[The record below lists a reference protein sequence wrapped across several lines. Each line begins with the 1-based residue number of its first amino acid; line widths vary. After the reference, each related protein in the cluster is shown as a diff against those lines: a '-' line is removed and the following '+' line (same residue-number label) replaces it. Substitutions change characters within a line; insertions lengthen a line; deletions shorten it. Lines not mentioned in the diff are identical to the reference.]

1 MRWLVLCGVVRF
13 SFWILAATTV
23 LIGTVSARADVVKF
37 QFSGVVTDDSG
48 NLGVF
53 GPFGGVQVNDVF
65 TGSFSYMTG
74 PGNPDQE
81 VSDLELGV
89 YHVVDFVIDQA
100 VVTITPLG
108 IGVTHR
114 QGTPVLP
121 PGSPD
126 LGTDGF
132 SVAGTFLAGEDTKVI
147 SLRLEAPYQAVFT
160 DDSLPTSLTLSDFT
174 DTSVV
179 RSIRVVGLTPG
190 GMSQIDEGQLTSLVL
205 VPEPSTF
212 VLAALGLLGLLG
224 RRRRQRT

>member
-1 MRWLVLCGVVRF
+1 M
-13 SFWILAATTV
+13 
-23 LIGTVSARADVVKF
+23 
-37 QFSGVVTDDSG
+37 
-48 NLGVF
+48 
-53 GPFGGVQVNDVF
+53 
-65 TGSFSYMTG
+65 
-74 PGNPDQE
+74 
-81 VSDLELGV
+81 SDLELGV
-89 YHVVDFVIDQA
+89 YHVVEFVIDQA

-132 SVAGTFLAGEDTKVI
+132 SVGGTLLAGEDTKVI